1 MSSQSAV
8 IDRIRSLDDDEFPR
22 FLAELWR
29 AAEWNVDRVGDDV
42 LLASREADAGTER
55 IVLVALTPP
64 GFVTEAGVHDAVERR
79 DAHDADGVT
88 AVAPTGFT
96 TAALDVADAYG
107 VDTVGPESAGRLV
120 VALGAEDLLH

>member
-8 IDRIRSLDDDEFPR
+8 TDRIRSLDDDEFPR

-29 AAEWNVDRVGDDV
+29 AAEWNVDRVDDV
-42 LLASREADAGTER
+42 LLASRETDAGTER
-55 IVLVALTPP
+55 IVLVALTPT

-79 DAHDADGVT
+79 DVHDADGVT

-107 VDTVGPESAGRLV
+107 VDAVGPESAARLV